1 MSRPVV
7 GVDARYGLTSPRRGV
22 GEYVYRVFQ
31 ALAEI
36 PRSYDVILYGDA
48 SADPGVVSEFRAAY
62 PVRLLSARPFA
73 LWEQV
78 AWPRAARAD
87 GATVIHGTANIG
99 PLSWPGTLVL
109 TVHDVIEWH
118 RGRDFPSAIALRHHL
133 SRFYR
138 MNALQRL
145 IRTSELVFTVS
156 EHARQDIVE
165 TLGVD
170 PYRVRVTS
178 LAAKSQTGSP
188 GYQKAPYFLALGAL
202 DPRKNL
208 AGVLAA
214 FARRTVA
221 NVELRVVGLEP
232 AAIPR
237 ASQMVSALGIEGAV
251 KMSSMIS
258 DRDLVGYYQKALGL
272 IYLSQY
278 EGFGLPVLEAMALGC
293 PVIASNRTA
302 IPEVAGDAAIL
313 VDPHDDVAT
322 ALAIDRLA
330 SDAEFRI
337 GCIENGW
344 RRARA
349 FSWRRTA
356 EGTHDGYAWVLAQPI
371 RRRARFRA

>member
-7 GVDARYGLTSPRRGV
+7 AVDARYGLRSPRRGI

-31 ALAEI
+31 ALADI
-36 PRSYDVILYGDA
+36 PRGYDVVLYGDA
-48 SADPGVVSEFRAAY
+48 CADPEVVREFRSAY
-62 PVRLLSARPFA
+62 PVRLLAARPFA
-73 LWEQV
+73 VWEQV

-99 PLSWPGTLVL
+99 PLSWSGAMVL

-118 RGRDFPSAIALRHHL
+118 RGRDFPAEIPWRHHV

-145 IRTSELVFTVS
+145 IRTSALIFTVS
-156 EHARQDIVE
+156 EHARQDMME

-170 PYRVRVTS
+170 ADRVRVTR
-178 LAAKSQTGSP
+178 LAAKTAGNSP
-188 GYQKAPYFLALGAL
+188 YYAKEPYFLALGAL

-214 FARRTVA
+214 FARRTVS
-221 NVELRVVGLEP
+221 NVQLYVVGLEP
-232 AAIPR
+232 AAMPQAR
-237 ASQMVSALGIEGAV
+237 QMVRSLGMEGVV
-251 KMSSMIS
+251 KLSSMVA
-258 DRDLVGYYQKALGL
+258 DGDLVDCYRRALGL
-272 IYLSQY
+272 IYLSLY

-313 VDPHDDVAT
+313 VDPHDDVAA

-330 SDAEFRI
+330 SDAEFRMD
-337 GCIENGW
+337 CIENGGK
-344 RRARA
+344 RAAA
-349 FSWRRTA
+349 FSWSRTA
-356 EGTHDGYAWVLAQPI
+356 EGTDQGYAWVLAQPV
-371 RRRARFRA
+371 RKRAWFRS